1 MELIEELCR
10 QANLSSLDY
19 GELDYVEDSSEFIF
33 VDGEEGDYGAIKY
46 FTPKGNLLAIKTVE
60 GSDSEF
66 TEFTE
71 FGKDFLMLK
80 VFRIFLDNYEKI
92 QTIEDQHIPVQ
103 HGKR

>member
-19 GELDYVEDSSEFIF
+19 GEFDCIEDSSEFVF
-33 VDGEEGDYGAIKY
+33 VDGEEGDYGVIKY

-60 GSDSEF
+60 GGDSEF

-71 FGKDFLMLK
+71 FGKNFLKQKILN
-80 VFRIFLDNYEKI
+80 IFLDNYEKI
-92 QTIEDQHIPVQ
+92 QTIKNQTISVQ